1 MDGENERLSLES
13 FRFGLQML
21 YQVLL
26 EMTGSTPGV

>member
-1 MDGENERLSLES
+1 MDGENERLSLKS

-26 EMTGSTPGV
+26 EVTAPAPGV